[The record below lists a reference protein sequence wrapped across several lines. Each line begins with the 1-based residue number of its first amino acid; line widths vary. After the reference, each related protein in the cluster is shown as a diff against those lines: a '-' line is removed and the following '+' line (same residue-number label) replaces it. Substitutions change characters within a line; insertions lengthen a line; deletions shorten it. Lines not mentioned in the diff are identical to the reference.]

1 MDDLRYLLRVLRRVG
16 RVIRRRVQQAWQARR
31 ALKFLLLVVV
41 GVLFW
46 AAVRRYISSE
56 LVDAAFWV
64 AVAVLGIWAGVRVG
78 SVVKRVYLYQRRLRS
93 RDSERFFAFS
103 YEATL
108 EPHSEQLHQLAL
120 QTLREAETYLQ
131 TTLPSRLGLVDIV
144 TEPLARIWRD
154 KSTGYTGWARQET
167 ESITIVYREDMDA
180 LRRTFLHEWAHIV
193 TACWNEDVP
202 ALFLEGIAEATEYHG
217 SPTTVHSYAL
227 YFLHYF
233 PTYSLLFLLDEA
245 RFRDQELERAHYAWA
260 GSFTLYLIEQFGLVR
275 FREFYTQ
282 LRRSE
287 EDCAFQQ
294 VFGMSLGQAEMLW
307 REYLHTQLPESAR
320 TETLQEVLEHRLRWA
335 IMDGEG
341 VAIVQALSEQMVQM
355 RPDLWLGYYGR
366 AYCAF
371 WTGDLQGARQAFEQA
386 NAAPVQSDDAL
397 RGRAWFECGLLCDL
411 LQMRERAVACYQTA
425 LQYPDCEDARAAHHA
440 HANRYLA
447 TPYDYAERYRFL
459 RLEQLRERL
468 RQQGTPE

>member
-1 MDDLRYLLRVLRRVG
+1 MDDLRYLLRVLHRMG
-16 RVIRRRVQQAWQARR
+16 RSIRRRLRRTWHARW

-41 GVLFW
+41 GALFW
-46 AAVRRYISSE
+46 AAVRRYISSA
-56 LVDAAFWV
+56 VADAVFWV
-64 AVAVLGIWAGVRVG
+64 LVAVVGAWAGVRVG
-78 SVVKRVYLYQRRLRS
+78 SVAKRVYLYQRRLRS

-108 EPHSEQLHQLAL
+108 EPHSERLHQLAL
-120 QTLREAETYLQ
+120 QTLHEAETYLQ

-144 TEPLARIWRD
+144 TEPLARIRRNEP
-154 KSTGYTGWARQET
+154 TGYSGWAQQET
-167 ESITIVYREDMDA
+167 ESITVVYREDMDA

-202 ALFLEGIAEATEYHG
+202 ALFLEGIAVATEYYTEPLRAHAN
-217 SPTTVHSYAL
+217 AL

-233 PTYSLLFLLDEA
+233 PVRPLPLLLDEM
-245 RFRDQELERAHYAWA
+245 RFYDQEWQRAHYAWA
-260 GSFTLYLIEQFGLVR
+260 GSFTLYLIEQFGLAR

-282 LRRSE
+282 LRWGE

-294 VFGMSLGQAEMLW
+294 VFGMSLGQAKLLW
-307 REYLHTQLPESAR
+307 REYLHTQLPESMR

-341 VAIVQALSEQMVQM
+341 IVVVQALSEQMVQM
-355 RPDLWLGYYGR
+355 RPDFWLGYYGQ
-366 AYCAF
+366 ALCAF
-371 WTGDLQGARQAFEQA
+371 WAGDLQSARQAFEQA

-397 RGRAWFECGLLCDL
+397 RGRAWFECGLLYDL
-411 LQMRERAVACYQTA
+411 LRMRERAVACYQTA
-425 LQYPDCEDARAAHHA
+425 LQYPDCEDARAAYHA
-440 HANRYLA
+440 RANRYLA

-459 RLEQLRERL
+459 REVHKAN
-468 RQQGTPE
+468 

>member
-1 MDDLRYLLRVLRRVG
+1 MDDLRYFLRVLRNTG
-16 RVIRRRVQQAWQARR
+16 RTLRRRVRRTWHARR

-64 AVAVLGIWAGVRVG
+64 AVAVVGIWVGVRVS
-78 SVVKRVYLYQRRLRS
+78 SVAKRVYLYQRRLRS
-93 RDSERFFAFS
+93 RDSERFFAFV

-108 EPHSEQLHQLAL
+108 EPHSERLHQLAL

-154 KSTGYTGWARQET
+154 KSTGYSGWAQQET

-180 LRRTFLHEWAHIV
+180 LCRTFLHEWAHII
-193 TACWNEDVP
+193 TACWNEDAP

-307 REYLHTQLPESAR
+307 REYLHTQLPESVRA
-320 TETLQEVLEHRLRWA
+320 ETIQEVLEHRLRWG
-335 IMDGEG
+335 IINGEG
-341 VAIVQALSEQMVQM
+341 VVVVQALSGQMAQA
-355 RPDLWLGYYGR
+355 RPDHWLGYYGR

-371 WTGDLQGARQAFEQA
+371 WAGDLQSARQAFEQA
-386 NAAPVQSDDAL
+386 NAAPIQSDDDL

-411 LQMRERAVACYQTA
+411 LRMHEQAVECYQTA
-425 LQYPDCEDARAAHHA
+425 LQHPDYEDARYAYHA
-440 HANRYLA
+440 RANRYLA

-459 RLEQLRERL
+459 KEL
-468 RQQGTPE
+468 QGTK

>member
-1 MDDLRYLLRVLRRVG
+1 MDDLRYLLRVLHRMG
-16 RVIRRRVQQAWQARR
+16 RSIRRRLRRTWHARW

-41 GVLFW
+41 GALFW
-46 AAVRRYISSE
+46 AAVRRYISSA
-56 LVDAAFWV
+56 VADAVFWV
-64 AVAVLGIWAGVRVG
+64 LVAVVGAWAGVRVG
-78 SVVKRVYLYQRRLRS
+78 SVAKQVYLYQRRLRS

-108 EPHSEQLHQLAL
+108 EPHGERLHQLAL
-120 QTLREAETYLQ
+120 QTLHEAETYLQ

-167 ESITIVYREDMDA
+167 ESITVVYREDMDA

-202 ALFLEGIAEATEYHG
+202 ALFLEGIAVATEYHTE
-217 SPTTVHSYAL
+217 PLRAHANAL

-233 PTYSLLFLLDEA
+233 PVRPLPLLLDEM
-245 RFRDQELERAHYAWA
+245 RFYDQEWQRAHYAWA
-260 GSFTLYLIEQFGLVR
+260 GSFTLYLIEQFGLAR

-282 LRRSE
+282 LRWGE

-307 REYLHTQLPESAR
+307 REYLHTQLPESMR

-341 VAIVQALSEQMVQM
+341 IVVVQALSEQMVQM
-355 RPDLWLGYYGR
+355 RPDFWLGYYGQ
-366 AYCAF
+366 AHCAF
-371 WTGDLQGARQAFEQA
+371 WAGDLQSARQAFEQA

-397 RGRAWFECGLLCDL
+397 RGRAWFECGLLYDL
-411 LQMRERAVACYQTA
+411 LRMRERAVACYQTA
-425 LQYPDCEDARAAHHA
+425 LQYPDCEDARAAYHA
-440 HANRYLA
+440 RANRYLA

-459 RLEQLRERL
+459 REVHKAN
-468 RQQGTPE
+468 

>member
-1 MDDLRYLLRVLRRVG
+1 MDDLRYLLRVLHRVG
-16 RVIRRRVQQAWQARR
+16 RLIRRRLRRTWHARQ

-64 AVAVLGIWAGVRVG
+64 AVAVVGAWAGVRVG
-78 SVVKRVYLYQRRLRS
+78 SVAKRVYLYQRRLRS
-93 RDSERFFAFS
+93 RDSERFFAFV

-108 EPHSEQLHQLAL
+108 EPHSERLHQLAL
-120 QTLREAETYLQ
+120 QTLHEAETYLQ

-144 TEPLARIWRD
+144 TEPLARIRRNEP
-154 KSTGYTGWARQET
+154 TGYSGWAQQET

-180 LRRTFLHEWAHIV
+180 LCRTFLHEWAHII
-193 TACWNEDVP
+193 TACWNEDAP
-202 ALFLEGIAEATEYHG
+202 ALFLEGIAEATEYHAE
-217 SPTTVHSYAL
+217 PLTAHANAL
-227 YFLHYF
+227 YFLHYL
-233 PTYSLLFLLDEA
+233 PSYSLLLLLDEA
-245 RFRDQELERAHYAWA
+245 RFRDQELQRAHYAWA
-260 GSFTLYLIEQFGLVR
+260 GSFTLYLIEQFGLAR

-282 LRRSE
+282 LRRGE

-307 REYLHTQLPESAR
+307 REYLHTQLPESVR

-341 VAIVQALSEQMVQM
+341 IVVVQALSGQMVQA
-355 RPDLWLGYYGR
+355 RPDYWLGYYGR

-371 WTGDLQGARQAFEQA
+371 WAGDLQSAQQAFEQA

-397 RGRAWFECGLLCDL
+397 RGRAWFECGLLYDL
-411 LQMRERAVACYQTA
+411 LRMRERAVACYQTA
-425 LQYPDCEDARAAHHA
+425 LQYPDCEDARAAYHA
-440 HANRYLA
+440 RANRYLA

-459 RLEQLRERL
+459 KELQE
-468 RQQGTPE
+468 TK

>member
-1 MDDLRYLLRVLRRVG
+1 MDDLRYLLRVLHRVG
-16 RVIRRRVQQAWQARR
+16 RLIRRRLRRTWHARR

-56 LVDAAFWV
+56 LVDVAFWV
-64 AVAVLGIWAGVRVG
+64 AVAVVGAWAGVRVG
-78 SVVKRVYLYQRRLRS
+78 SVAKRVYLYQRRLRS
-93 RDSERFFAFS
+93 RDSERFFAFV

-108 EPHSEQLHQLAL
+108 EPHSERLHQLAL
-120 QTLREAETYLQ
+120 QTLHEAETYLQ

-144 TEPLARIWRD
+144 TEPLARIRRNEP
-154 KSTGYTGWARQET
+154 TGYSGWAQQET

-180 LRRTFLHEWAHIV
+180 LCRTFLHEWAHTI

-202 ALFLEGIAEATEYHG
+202 ALFREGIAEAAKYHANP
-217 SPTTVHSYAL
+217 PTAHTDAL

-233 PTYSLLFLLDEA
+233 PSYSLLLLLDGT
-245 RFRDQELERAHYAWA
+245 RFYDQEWQHAHYAWA
-260 GSFTLYLIEQFGLVR
+260 GSFTLYLIEQFGLAR
-275 FREFYTQ
+275 FREFYAQ
-282 LRRSE
+282 LRRGE

-294 VFGMSLGQAEMLW
+294 IFGMSLGQAEMLW

-320 TETLQEVLEHRLRWA
+320 AETLQEVQEHRLRWA
-335 IMDGEG
+335 IVDGEG
-341 VAIVQALSEQMVQM
+341 IVLVQALSERMVQM

-386 NAAPVQSDDAL
+386 NAAPAQSDDDL
-397 RGRAWFECGLLCDL
+397 RGRAWFECGLLYDL
-411 LQMRERAVACYQTA
+411 LRMHEQAVECYQTA
-425 LQYPDCEDARAAHHA
+425 LQHPDYEDARYAYHA
-440 HANRYLA
+440 RANRYLA

-459 RLEQLRERL
+459 KEL
-468 RQQGTPE
+468 QGTK

>member
-1 MDDLRYLLRVLRRVG
+1 MDDLRYLLRVLHRMG
-16 RVIRRRVQQAWQARR
+16 RSIRRRLRRTWHARW

-41 GVLFW
+41 GALFW
-46 AAVRRYISSE
+46 AAVRRYISSA
-56 LVDAAFWV
+56 VADAVFWV
-64 AVAVLGIWAGVRVG
+64 LVAVVGAWAGVRVG
-78 SVVKRVYLYQRRLRS
+78 SVAKQVYLYQRRLRS

-108 EPHSEQLHQLAL
+108 EPHGERLHQLAL
-120 QTLREAETYLQ
+120 QTLHEAETYLQ

-167 ESITIVYREDMDA
+167 ESITVVYREDMDA

-202 ALFLEGIAEATEYHG
+202 ALFLEGIAVATEYHTE
-217 SPTTVHSYAL
+217 PLRAHANAL

-233 PTYSLLFLLDEA
+233 PVRPLPLLLDEM
-245 RFRDQELERAHYAWA
+245 RFYDQEWQRAHYAWA
-260 GSFTLYLIEQFGLVR
+260 GSFTLYLIEQFGLAR

-282 LRRSE
+282 LRWGE

-294 VFGMSLGQAEMLW
+294 VFGMSLGQAKLLW
-307 REYLHTQLPESAR
+307 REYLHTQLPESMR

-341 VAIVQALSEQMVQM
+341 IVVVQALSEQMVQM
-355 RPDLWLGYYGR
+355 RPDFWLGYYGQ
-366 AYCAF
+366 AHCAF
-371 WTGDLQGARQAFEQA
+371 WAGDLQSARQAFEQA

-397 RGRAWFECGLLCDL
+397 RGRAWFECGLLYDL
-411 LQMRERAVACYQTA
+411 LRMRERAVACYQTA
-425 LQYPDCEDARAAHHA
+425 LQYPDCEDARAAYHA
-440 HANRYLA
+440 RANRYLA

-459 RLEQLRERL
+459 REVHKAN
-468 RQQGTPE
+468 

>member
-16 RVIRRRVQQAWQARR
+16 RLIRRRLRRTWLARR
-31 ALKFLLLVVV
+31 KLEFLLLVVV

-64 AVAVLGIWAGVRVG
+64 AVAFLGVWVGVRVG
-78 SVVKRVYLYQRRLRS
+78 RVAKQEYLFRRRLRF
-93 RDSERFFAFS
+93 RDSERFFLFA

-108 EPHSEQLHQLAL
+108 EAHSETLHQLTLQAL
-120 QTLREAETYLQ
+120 HEAETYLQ
-131 TTLPSRLGLVDIV
+131 TPLPNRLGAVYIV
-144 TEPLARIWRD
+144 TESLENIRWGRPAWY
-154 KSTGYTGWARQET
+154 SGWAQHET
-167 ESITIVYREDMDA
+167 ESITVVYCEDTDA
-180 LRRTFLHEWAHIV
+180 LYRTLLHEWAHII

-202 ALFLEGIAEATEYHG
+202 ALFREGIAEAAKYHANP
-217 SPTTVHSYAL
+217 PTAHTDAL

-233 PTYSLLFLLDEA
+233 PSYSLLLLLDGT
-245 RFRDQELERAHYAWA
+245 RFYDQEWQHAHYAWA
-260 GSFTLYLIEQFGLVR
+260 GSFTLYLIEQFGLAR
-275 FREFYTQ
+275 FREFYAQ
-282 LRRSE
+282 LRRGK

-320 TETLQEVLEHRLRWA
+320 AETLQEVLEHRLRWA
-335 IMDGEG
+335 IVDGEG
-341 VAIVQALSEQMVQM
+341 IVLVQALSERMVQM
-355 RPDLWLGYYGR
+355 RPDFWLGYYGR

-371 WTGDLQGARQAFEQA
+371 WTGDLQGAQQAFEQA
-386 NAAPVQSDDAL
+386 NAAPVQSDDDL

-425 LQYPDCEDARAAHHA
+425 LQYPDCEDARAAYHA

-459 RLEQLRERL
+459 KELQE
-468 RQQGTPE
+468 TK

>member
-1 MDDLRYLLRVLRRVG
+1 MDDLRYLLRVLHRMG
-16 RVIRRRVQQAWQARR
+16 RSIRRRLRRTWHARQ

-41 GVLFW
+41 GALFW
-46 AAVRRYISSE
+46 AAVRRYISSA
-56 LVDAAFWV
+56 VADAVFWV
-64 AVAVLGIWAGVRVG
+64 LVAVVGAWAGVRVG
-78 SVVKRVYLYQRRLRS
+78 SVAKRVYLYQRRLRS

-108 EPHSEQLHQLAL
+108 EPHGERLHQLAL
-120 QTLREAETYLQ
+120 QTLHEAETYLQ

-167 ESITIVYREDMDA
+167 ESITVVYREDMDA

-202 ALFLEGIAEATEYHG
+202 ALFLEGIAVATEYHTE
-217 SPTTVHSYAL
+217 PLRAHANAL

-233 PTYSLLFLLDEA
+233 PVRPLPLLLDEM
-245 RFRDQELERAHYAWA
+245 RFYDQEWQRAHYAWA
-260 GSFTLYLIEQFGLVR
+260 GSFTLYLIEQFGLAR

-282 LRRSE
+282 LRWGE

-307 REYLHTQLPESAR
+307 REYLHTQLPESMR

-341 VAIVQALSEQMVQM
+341 IVVVQALSEQMVQM
-355 RPDLWLGYYGR
+355 RPDFWLGYYGQ
-366 AYCAF
+366 AHCAF
-371 WTGDLQGARQAFEQA
+371 WAGDLQSARQAFEQA

-397 RGRAWFECGLLCDL
+397 RGRAWFECGLLYDL
-411 LQMRERAVACYQTA
+411 LRMRERAVACYQTA
-425 LQYPDCEDARAAHHA
+425 LQYPDCEDARAAYHA
-440 HANRYLA
+440 RANRYLA

-459 RLEQLRERL
+459 REVHKAN
-468 RQQGTPE
+468 